1 MEEGGEM
8 MVTDFE
14 CLEGAVECST
24 LTSEQAVGCLR
35 YAGIRIS
42 VPIFRDGIV
51 QGVFPFA
58 FVIEAKERNFIISKR
73 KLEAWLEEFTGVKI
87 NADEILREVENL

>member
-1 MEEGGEM
+1 M
-8 MVTDFE
+8 MITDFE

-35 YAGIRIS
+35 YAGIKVSIQ
-42 VPIFRDGIV
+42 IFQEGMA

-58 FVIEAKERNFIISKR
+58 IFIDRGKRNFIISKK
-73 KLEAWLEEFTGVKI
+73 KLEEWLLDFTGVSV
-87 NADEILREVENL
+87 NVDEVLEGVENL

>member
-1 MEEGGEM
+1 M
-8 MVTDFE
+8 MITDFE

-42 VPIFRDGIV
+42 VPIFQDGIV

-58 FVIEAKERNFIISKR
+58 LVIEAGKRNFIISKR
-73 KLEAWLEEFTGVKI
+73 KLEAWLEDFAGVKI
-87 NADEILREVENL
+87 DADEILAGVENL

>member
-1 MEEGGEM
+1 M
-8 MVTDFE
+8 MITDFE
-14 CLEGAVECST
+14 CLDGAVGCST

-42 VPIFRDGIV
+42 VPMFQEGVV

-58 FVIEAKERNFIISKR
+58 LGIEAGKRNFIISKR
-73 KLEAWLEEFTGVKI
+73 KLEAWLEDFVGVKI
-87 NADEILREVENL
+87 NVDKILEEVETKSLI

>member
-1 MEEGGEM
+1 M
-8 MVTDFE
+8 MITDFE

-42 VPIFRDGIV
+42 VPIFQDGVV

-58 FVIEAKERNFIISKR
+58 LVIEAGKRNFIISKR
-73 KLEAWLEEFTGVKI
+73 KLEAWLEDFTGVSV
-87 NADEILREVENL
+87 NVDEVLAGVENL